1 MRKLHY
7 AVLTLLI
14 VSLLS
19 AGCSM
24 TRIAANQT
32 TEIMVRAV
40 PSFDR
45 ESDIEFAERSSM
57 SNLKMIEGLL
67 EVTPDNRDLLLLTS
81 NSFTRYAFAF
91 IEEQIDIADER
102 YDFEAK
108 EKYVRRAVD
117 FYGRGKSYALRVME
131 QHRKG
136 FSQLI
141 KGDLERFAKELKQIK
156 KDHVSALFWV
166 AFSWGSIINLQQ
178 SESARLAELTRVELM
193 MDRILELDERF
204 FFGGAHLFY
213 GIFYGGRPEMLGGDS
228 EKAKR
233 HFEKAVEITG
243 GKFLMA
249 KFMLAKCYAYQTQN
263 RKLFETTLK
272 EIIEAPDDLFP
283 DQRLANELAKRRA
296 RHLLSR
302 VEDLFFEEVL
312 LINPI
317 Y

>member
-1 MRKLHY
+1 MQKVHSG
-7 AVLTLLI
+7 LLAFLI
-14 VSLLS
+14 ACLLS
-19 AGCSM
+19 ASCSM

-32 TEIMVRAV
+32 TEIMIRAI

-45 ESDIEFAERSSM
+45 ESDIEFAEKSSM
-57 SNLKMIEGLL
+57 SNLKLIEGLL
-67 EVTPDNRDLLLLTS
+67 EVTPDNEDLLLLNS
-81 NSFTRYAFAF
+81 SSFTRYAFAF
-91 IEEQIDIADER
+91 IEEQIDLADER
-102 YDFEAK
+102 YDFEEK

-117 FYGRGKSYALRVME
+117 FYGRGKSYALSVMD
-131 QHRKG
+131 QHQAG

-141 KGDLERFAKELKQIK
+141 SGDLERFAEALRQIK
-156 KDHVSALFWV
+156 KEHVSALFWS

-178 SESARLAELTRVELM
+178 NEPARLAELARVELM

-213 GIFYGGRPEMLGGDS
+213 GMFYGGRPEMLGGDS
-228 EKAKR
+228 EKAKK
-233 HFEKAVEITG
+233 HFARAVEITG

-272 EIIEAPDDLFP
+272 EVIEASDDLFP

-296 RHLLSR
+296 RHLLGR
-302 VEDLFFEEVL
+302 IDDLFFEEEL
-312 LINPI
+312 LLCPV